1 MRRLRIAVRVL
12 GTVLLA
18 LAVRMAIDGITL
30 LVAVTAVVM
39 AALLVAA
46 LGLTRQGHRL
56 EPVRSAGAANRRQN
70 DRSVARP

>member
-18 LAVRMAIDGITL
+18 LAVRMVIDGISL

-46 LGLTRQGHRL
+46 VGLTRQENRL
-56 EPVRSAGAANRRQN
+56 EPLRSAGAASPRQN
-70 DRSVARP
+70 DKSVARP